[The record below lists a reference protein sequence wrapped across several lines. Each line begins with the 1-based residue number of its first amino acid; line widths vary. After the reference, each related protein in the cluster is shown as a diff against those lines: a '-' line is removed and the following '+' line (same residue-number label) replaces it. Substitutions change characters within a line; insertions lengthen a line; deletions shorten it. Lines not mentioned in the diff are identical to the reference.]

1 MGKKETKEEQPLQDH
16 QSWNKTILE
25 NEHFFFKKMFPYVAL
40 SNKSL
45 QNPPQ
50 VLNWVEIWGL

>member
-16 QSWNKTILE
+16 QSWTKTILE

-45 QNPPQ
+45 QNLPQ
-50 VLNWVEIWGL
+50 VLNWVEIW